1 MVDNYLKIPEF
12 INIVDSI
19 NKRNF
24 IDANLKLDS
33 LISKDKDSYF
43 LNNIKGVILL
53 NLGDLNNAEF
63 FLKKSINLNT
73 NFIEAYSNLGTVFFL
88 KKNFLDSIKNFE
100 RCANSGEKL
109 DYYYLN
115 IANCYREL
123 NNFDDSL
130 KFYSLALQKN
140 NNNFEI
146 YFNLGILY
154 LSIPQD
160 FDKAINFF
168 KKTIDIKKNHYLSYF
183 F

>member
-24 IDANLKLDS
+24 LDANLKLDS

-53 NLGDLNNAEF
+53 NLGDLNNAEI
-63 FLKKSINLNT
+63 FLKKSINLNI

-88 KKNFLDSIKNFE
+88 KKNFLESIKNFE
-100 RCANSGEKL
+100 HCVNAGEKL

-130 KFYSLALQKN
+130 KFFGTFCSPIKTFHSFGNAPIKLSLVHLN
-140 NNNFEI
+140 
-146 YFNLGILY
+146 
-154 LSIPQD
+154 
-160 FDKAINFF
+160 
-168 KKTIDIKKNHYLSYF
+168 
-183 F
+183 